1 MKKKILSV
9 LLCMAMMSSALTGCG
24 GDDKKEA
31 SNKGSK
37 DGNYEEFITVDVFY
51 AFALLSGYTKR
62 MVCESCKGQI
72 QHGVEYYC
80 AKCSR
85 RR

>member
-37 DGNYEEFITVDVFY
+37 DGNY
-51 AFALLSGYTKR
+51 
-62 MVCESCKGQI
+62 
-72 QHGVEYYC
+72 
-80 AKCSR
+80 
-85 RR
+85 